1 MLLDKQVSVIF
12 LFECKMGC
20 KAQETTHNINTFGPK
35 HHFEVSSSLILCNN
49 KELILEW
56 IVTCDEK
63 GINKLQRTSHSQ
75 TCTVKRSCSLFEG
88 MLGGWST
95 TALWILWN
103 HCIWEVG
110 SAHWS
115 DSLETAAP
123 AVSFGQQ
130 KGPSSPWQHPAAHC
144 PTSASDVEWIELQSW
159 VSSP

>member
-1 MLLDKQVSVIF
+1 MEMLLDKQVSVIF

-75 TCTVKRSCSLFEG
+75 TCTVKSHVPCLRVCWESDPPQLSESCETIAFE
-88 MLGGWST
+88 
-95 TALWILWN
+95 
-103 HCIWEVG
+103 
-110 SAHWS
+110 
-115 DSLETAAP
+115 
-123 AVSFGQQ
+123 
-130 KGPSSPWQHPAAHC
+130 K
-144 PTSASDVEWIELQSW
+144 
-159 VSSP
+159 